1 MWVFLR
7 ITAMEQAPLS
17 GYKSQEDGVSLSA
30 NMLIKKSS
38 GPRWSG
44 EKSEE
49 VVCKEPAP
57 LIQTEL
63 THQ

>member
-1 MWVFLR
+1 MWVSLR
-7 ITAMEQAPLS
+7 ITAMEQSPLP

-30 NMLIKKSS
+30 NILIKKSP

-49 VVCKEPAP
+49 VVCEEPAP

-63 THQ
+63 THP

>member
-1 MWVFLR
+1 MWVSLR
-7 ITAMEQAPLS
+7 IAAMEQEALP
-17 GYKSQEDGVSLSA
+17 GYESQEDGVSLSA
-30 NMLIKKSS
+30 TILIKKSS

-49 VVCKEPAP
+49 VVCEEPAP